1 MSKNS
6 FALDLWIVFV
16 MMNLKL
22 DQSEIQLVL
31 IFGGYMVQNLSL
43 RISFFIFFSNLD
55 ELKTTFETV
64 DEDDERKSNIPEF
77 IEVNFSLESN
87 YEIIKKLIFI
97 DISFDRY

>member
-1 MSKNS
+1 MDRFRYDEPQARPERDSISSDFWWLHGTKPIIKN
-6 FALDLWIVFV
+6 FI
-16 MMNLKL
+16 
-22 DQSEIQLVL
+22 
-31 IFGGYMVQNLSL
+31 
-43 RISFFIFFSNLD
+43 FIFFSNLD

-77 IEVNFSLESN
+77 IEVNFSLEKN

>member
-1 MSKNS
+1 
-6 FALDLWIVFV
+6 